1 MGMVFGRIT
10 VEEPPHEILLNRNVG
25 ATTSYEL
32 RRYNVRFVAE
42 ADYLKD
48 GQDDTPFNVLAKY
61 IGVFGTPE
69 NEGSEAI
76 SMTAPVVI
84 DSSPQKKNGGE
95 AIAMTAPVMMIDGKG
110 EGNKKMQFMLPKK
123 YDELSKI
130 PKPTNPAV
138 HIKEIPSAV
147 GAVHVFSGRYN
158 DQITKKVAENLIHQL
173 REDGVDLSEEDAMS
187 TYEFW
192 GYNPPFTIPAF
203 RRNEVWI
210 PLSEKDVSRLVNEFN
225 PSASN

>member
-10 VEEPPHEILLNRNVG
+10 VEEPPHEILLKRAAV
-25 ATTSYEL
+25 TSYEL
-32 RRYNVRFVAE
+32 RRYSVRFAAE
-42 ADYLKD
+42 ADYTKD
-48 GQDDTPFNVLAKY
+48 GEDNAPFNLLARY
-61 IGVFGTPE
+61 IGVFGKPE

-84 DSSPQKKNGGE
+84 DSKGGT
-95 AIAMTAPVMMIDGKG
+95 ALKMTAPVVKTEGK
-110 EGNKKMQFMLPKK
+110 KTMQFMLPKE

-130 PKPTNPAV
+130 PKPSNPAV
-138 HIKEIPSAV
+138 HIKEIPAAV

-158 DQITKKVAENLIHQL
+158 DERTRKISESLAKQL
-173 REDGVDLSEEDAMS
+173 RDDGLDRLSDETAIE

-192 GYNPPFTIPAF
+192 GYNPPFTIPAL

-210 PLSEKDVSRLVNEFN
+210 PLSEEEASRLVNEFN
-225 PSASN
+225 PSATN

>member
-10 VEEPPHEILLNRNVG
+10 VDEPPHEVLLTRNVG
-25 ATTSYEL
+25 TTTSYEL
-32 RRYNVRFVAE
+32 RRYHVRFAAE

-48 GQDDTPFNVLAKY
+48 GKDNAPFNLLAKY

-84 DSSPQKKNGGE
+84 DSSKKKRGE
-95 AIAMTAPVMMIDGKG
+95 AIAMTAPVVIDSKG

-138 HIKEIPSAV
+138 HIKEIPAEV

-158 DQITKKVAENLIHQL
+158 DEINNKVAEHLFLQL
-173 REDGVDLSEEDAMS
+173 REDGLDLSEKDAMS

-192 GYNPPFTIPAF
+192 GYNPPFTIPAL

-210 PLSEKDVSRLVNEFN
+210 PLSEEQVSKLVNEFN
-225 PSASN
+225 PSAPN